1 LTWKIK
7 RLFKKIFS
15 TILIVLLLV
24 GATMVYMKIS
34 YPLGYLDLIKKYSKE
49 YNVDPYLVA
58 AIINVESRYDKEAI
72 SSKKARGLMQI
83 SPTTGEWAA
92 QELAIEDFTL
102 EKLFEPEINIRI
114 GTWYLKVLSEEFD
127 NNLQLILA
135 AYNGGSGNV
144 SKWLGNKDYSKD
156 GLVLSKI
163 PFKETEEYIKKVER
177 NLKIYRIIYK
187 SQFNKRSLYGENYLI
202 GFMHNFRKIIKTLIT
217 YK

>member
-1 LTWKIK
+1 
-7 RLFKKIFS
+7 
-15 TILIVLLLV
+15 
-24 GATMVYMKIS
+24 
-34 YPLGYLDLIKKYSKE
+34 
-49 YNVDPYLVA
+49 
-58 AIINVESRYDKEAI
+58 
-72 SSKKARGLMQI
+72 
-83 SPTTGEWAA
+83 
-92 QELAIEDFTL
+92 IEDFTL

-114 GTWYLKVLSEEFD
+114 GTWYLKILSEEFD

-202 GFMHNFRKIIKTLIT
+202 GFMHNFRKII
-217 YK
+217 

>member
-1 LTWKIK
+1 
-7 RLFKKIFS
+7 
-15 TILIVLLLV
+15 
-24 GATMVYMKIS
+24 MVYMKIT
-34 YPLGYLDLIKKYSKE
+34 YPLGYLDLIKKYSNE

-92 QELAIEDFTL
+92 EELAIEDFTL

-202 GFMHNFRKIIKTLIT
+202 GFMHNFRKIIRSLIM

>member
-1 LTWKIK
+1 MTWKIK

-24 GATMVYMKIS
+24 GATMVYMKIT

-102 EKLFEPEINIRI
+102 EKLFEPEINIII

-177 NLKIYRIIYK
+177 NLKIY
-187 SQFNKRSLYGENYLI
+187 
-202 GFMHNFRKIIKTLIT
+202 
-217 YK
+217 